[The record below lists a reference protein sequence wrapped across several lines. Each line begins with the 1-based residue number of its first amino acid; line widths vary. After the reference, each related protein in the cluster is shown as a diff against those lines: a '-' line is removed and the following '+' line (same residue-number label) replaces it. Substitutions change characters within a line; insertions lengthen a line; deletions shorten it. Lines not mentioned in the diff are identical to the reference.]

1 MFTSRKPGPADS
13 SSIPLLTPLDFRDD
27 EIPAELPSP
36 FDELGPHPVAERAAR
51 MLQGDLRRSD
61 AGDPEEGKMFGVLVV
76 RGRDGSTGFLRA
88 FSGTLA
94 GRFDVAGFVPPIFDR
109 DARAAIE
116 IPGER
121 IVKAVAARAMEYV
134 RSVRLT
140 TVLREKGERVRGQNH
155 VLRELRHAHAENR
168 QQRRTERAAIGAAQ
182 GDRDARLHELA
193 QLSRRDK
200 AERRALEASQ
210 HDSLREFDERIRR
223 IERRL
228 AAHARLQ
235 RSVSRRLMQQIHDT
249 YVLTNARG
257 ETRRLRE
264 LFTSGEP
271 PGGAGDCAAPKL
283 LACALASGLEPIAM
297 AEFWWGPPPPGG
309 ARVSGAFYP
318 ACREKCGPV
327 LPFLLDGVRV
337 APVREFSP
345 PDASALDLAI
355 LYEDE
360 WLVVVDKPAGLLSV
374 PPRHGVRDSVLARLE
389 RRYPGALL
397 VHRLDLDTS
406 GVLVA
411 ARAGW
416 VHAALQ
422 RQFLRRTVGK
432 RYVAIVDGDVQGDDG
447 MIDLAIRVDV
457 ADRPRHIHDPEH
469 GRRAITRWQVLSR
482 DGRGTTR
489 IAFFPLTGR
498 THQLRV
504 HASHRLGLGAP
515 IRGDRL
521 YGREAARLFL
531 HAEAIE
537 IDHPE
542 TGARLR
548 IESPPPF

>member
-1 MFTSRKPGPADS
+1 MSTSRKPGPVAS
-13 SSIPLLTPLDFRDD
+13 GTTPLVTPLDCRDL
-27 EIPAELPSP
+27 EVPVELPSP
-36 FDELGPHPVAERAAR
+36 FDELEPHPLAERAAR
-51 MLQGDLRRSD
+51 VLLDDLRRGE
-61 AGDPEEGKMFGVLVV
+61 AGEIDEGKMFGVLVV
-76 RGRDGSTGFLRA
+76 RARDGSTGFLRA

-94 GRFDVAGFVPPIFDR
+94 GRFDVAGFAPPIFDR
-109 DARAAIE
+109 AARAAIE

-121 IVKAVAARAMEYV
+121 VVKALAARAMDYV

-140 TVLREKGERVRGQNH
+140 TVLRQKGELVHGQNH
-155 VLRELRHAHAENR
+155 VLRELRQAHAGNR
-168 QQRRTERAAIGAAQ
+168 RQRRAERATIGAGQ
-182 GDRDARLHELA
+182 RDREARLHELA

-249 YVLTNARG
+249 YVLTSARG
-257 ETRRLRE
+257 ETKRMRE
-264 LFTSGEP
+264 LFTGGEP

-283 LACALASGLEPIAM
+283 LALALANGLEPLAM
-297 AEFWWGPPPPGG
+297 AEFWWGAPPPGG
-309 ARVSGAFYP
+309 GRVAGAFYP

-327 LPFLLDGVRV
+327 LPFLLDGIRV

-345 PDASALDLAI
+345 PDASALELAI

-360 WLVVVDKPAGLLSV
+360 WLVVVDKPTGLLSV
-374 PPRHGVRDSVLARLE
+374 PPRKGARDSVLARLE

-432 RYVAIVDGDVQGDDG
+432 RYVAVVDGDVRGEDG
-447 MIDLAIRVDV
+447 LIDLAIRVDV
-457 ADRPRHIHDPEH
+457 ADRPRHIHDPEY
-469 GRRAITRWQVLSR
+469 GRRAITRWKVLSR
-482 DGRGTTR
+482 SAGDATR
-489 IAFFPLTGR
+489 VAFFPLTGR

-521 YGREAARLFL
+521 YGQAGGRLLL

-537 IDHPE
+537 LDHPA

-548 IESPPPF
+548 IESPAPF